1 MLLPISSEISSEGHL
16 IIGGCDTVEL
26 KKKYGTPLYIM
37 DIATIKNQA
46 REYKKYFN
54 FPDIDVDIIYAS
66 KAFSCTAVCELIK
79 NEGLGIDVST
89 GGELFTA
96 LNSGFP
102 PEKIFFHGNN
112 KSIAEIE
119 EGLFSKAGYFMVDNL
134 QELEIL
140 DRLCGEKKIKQKI
153 MLRITP
159 GVKASTH
166 KYIQTGQ
173 VKSKFGFGISGG
185 TAMEAIE
192 KAAGSKN
199 LELTGLHAHIGSQI
213 FNLSS
218 YGKLIEIMLKLIKEA
233 RGKLDITIPGLN
245 IGGGAGIKYV
255 PEDKPSSIEDF
266 AATVSGA
273 LEKYQKEYGL
283 RLEKLYLEP
292 GRSIIGNAGVTLYE
306 AGIIKEIKSIKNY
319 ISIDGGM
326 SDNIRPILYQAA
338 YTAFLANRMNDGQD
352 TKEDMKKH
360 YSIVG
365 KHCESGD
372 VIIEDIKLPPVISGD
387 LIVVAATGAYC
398 YSMASNYNGQ
408 PKSSVVAV
416 EDGKS
421 WTWVNRETYKDLIK
435 GDKRLYE
442 E

>member
-1 MLLPISSEISSEGHL
+1 
-16 IIGGCDTVEL
+16 
-26 KKKYGTPLYIM
+26 
-37 DIATIKNQA
+37 
-46 REYKKYFN
+46 
-54 FPDIDVDIIYAS
+54 
-66 KAFSCTAVCELIK
+66 
-79 NEGLGIDVST
+79 
-89 GGELFTA
+89 
-96 LNSGFP
+96 
-102 PEKIFFHGNN
+102 
-112 KSIAEIE
+112 
-119 EGLFSKAGYFMVDNL
+119 
-134 QELEIL
+134 
-140 DRLCGEKKIKQKI
+140 
-153 MLRITP
+153 
-159 GVKASTH
+159 
-166 KYIQTGQ
+166 
-173 VKSKFGFGISGG
+173 
-185 TAMEAIE
+185 
-192 KAAGSKN
+192 
-199 LELTGLHAHIGSQI
+199 
-213 FNLSS
+213 
-218 YGKLIEIMLKLIKEA
+218 MLKLIKEA

-421 WTWVNRETYKDLIK
+421 WTWVKRETYKDLIK